1 MKQLTALFTLAALAI
16 ALLCPALAED
26 IDYEAV
32 YAPVLASAADL
43 LSCENPEDHIL
54 GNGETGIRE
63 IRYGLSAEE
72 ALWNVGYMLRDISG
86 DGIPELI
93 LAQAEYHEEMNSFGR
108 RILAVYTC
116 IGSNPSL
123 ILEGWGRNCYYL
135 LPDGSIL
142 NQGSSGAAY
151 SSLGVFR
158 LNGIELECLDF
169 FFTDDED
176 GQIVTYHNQ
185 DGSWDTA
192 HPGNERVEL
201 DFWRLSEIMEAD
213 TQLLLLT
220 NMFFYRDKRPASVLS
235 ARWYSEGDPEP
246 AATVIVTD
254 TEYSAKIALCAYNGA
269 VTDLQ
274 LLSLELEDV
283 AENGIPHF
291 KQEVLQTLPGLES
304 GTFLVVQLE
313 FGCVIPNFGFRY
325 TDNYGMNK
333 TYSLMQSGMDG
344 SLLMNELQ

>member
-1 MKQLTALFTLAALAI
+1 MKRLTALFTLAALAI
-16 ALLCPALAED
+16 SLLLPALAEE
-26 IDYEAV
+26 IDYETV

-43 LSCENPEDHIL
+43 LSCDNPDNHIL
-54 GNGETGIRE
+54 ADGESGIQE

-72 ALWNVGYMLRDISG
+72 ALWNVGYVLQDISG
-86 DGIPELI
+86 DSIPELI
-93 LAQAEYHEEMNSFGR
+93 FAQVEHNEVMNSFGK

-116 IGSNPSL
+116 IGGNPSL

-151 SSLGVFR
+151 SCLGLFR

-169 FFTDDED
+169 FFTDVED

-192 HPGNERVEL
+192 HPGNERVEV

-213 TQLLLLT
+213 TELLLLS
-220 NMFFYRDKRPASVLS
+220 NLYFYLDKSPASLLS
-235 ARWYSEGDPEP
+235 AQWYSEGYPEP
-246 AATVIVTD
+246 AATVIVSD
-254 TEYSAKIALCAYNGA
+254 TEYSTKIALCAYNGA

-274 LLSLELEDV
+274 LLSLELENVD
-283 AENGIPHF
+283 ENGQASF
-291 KQEVLQTLPGLES
+291 KQEILETLSTLEPGS
-304 GTFLVVQLE
+304 PMVVQLE
-313 FGCVIPNFGFRY
+313 FGCTIPTFGFRY
-325 TDNYGMNK
+325 TDSTGVTK

-344 SLLMNELQ
+344 SLLMNEIK